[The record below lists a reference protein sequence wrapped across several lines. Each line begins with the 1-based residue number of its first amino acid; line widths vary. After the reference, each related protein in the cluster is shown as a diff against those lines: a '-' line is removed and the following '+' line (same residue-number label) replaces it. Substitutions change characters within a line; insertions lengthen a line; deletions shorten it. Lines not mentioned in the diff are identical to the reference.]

1 MLKAMSDLTRGQRE
15 SHGDAR
21 LTELRAKLRESVG
34 AIISYWEQA
43 PRATTA
49 PVVVRDAIANLAARV
64 DASDAALL
72 RAVERLVRAAMSS
85 VEDERQW
92 TTEPLRAL
100 IRFLNVL
107 TRQLRHSPAALDVL
121 QLCRDIRESEAAVN
135 TIDHS
140 SQTRLLAALMVI
152 EDATCAVEGYRA
164 LPPFRHVDEAY
175 LAKYGLLQALQLGF
189 DAAEDVGKVLGIRLR
204 ADAGERGKVVKM
216 TRNVVAGHPVG
227 GSMQGR
233 AWEHFHDRASVHDK
247 AVMKIMSFASGD
259 SDHWTG
265 QTQLTAQIISDGL
278 TIIGD
283 LLRRS
288 IAELA
293 PDSD

>member
-107 TRQLRHSPAALDVL
+107 TR